1 MLAPRFRVPLVIGCV
16 MLLLGFIGV
25 ILTDILKDGAWMY
38 WLFVVFFYAAFSLG
52 FNLYSR
58 GQGRTTLYTFGHE
71 IWHWIGV
78 FLCLLL
84 IFFMVKIGILSRFLA
99 SLQLLTL
106 LGLST
111 YLIGVY
117 FNRIFIPIGIALGL
131 FAASIAFFDQYL
143 YLIVIPLIAIVI
155 GIIMWIVQ
163 SSNKNSSAME

>member
-1 MLAPRFRVPLVIGCV
+1 MLAPRYRVPLIIGCV
-16 MLLLGFIGV
+16 LLLLGFIGV
-25 ILTDILKDGAWMY
+25 ILTDVLKDGAWMY

-52 FNLYSR
+52 FNLYSKAN
-58 GQGRTTLYTFGHE
+58 RTMVYTLGHE
-71 IWHWIGV
+71 IGHWIGV

-84 IFFMVKIGILSRFLA
+84 IFFMVKIGIVSRFLA

-117 FNRIFIPIGIALGL
+117 FNRIFIPIGLALGL

-143 YLIVIPLIAIVI
+143 YLIIIPLIAIAI
-155 GIIMWIVQ
+155 GIILWI
-163 SSNKNSSAME
+163 SMSYSTTEK

>member
-1 MLAPRFRVPLVIGCV
+1 MLAPRLRVPFIIGCV

-25 ILTDILKDGAWMY
+25 ILTDILKDAAWMY
-38 WLFVVFFYAAFSLG
+38 WVFVVFFYAAFSLG
-52 FNLYSR
+52 FNLYSKDR
-58 GQGRTTLYTFGHE
+58 EGRTTLYTFGHE

-99 SLQLLTL
+99 SLQLLML
-106 LGLST
+106 LALST

-143 YLIVIPLIAIVI
+143 YLIVIPLIAIAI
-155 GIIMWIVQ
+155 GIIMWIIK
-163 SSNKNSSAME
+163 SSNNATAK